1 MEIVINWINSIHYFT
16 LAALAGVIILVL
28 WIYDKSIGDGD

>member
-1 MEIVINWINSIHYFT
+1 MVIDWISSIHYFT

-28 WIYDKSIGDGD
+28 WIYDKSIGDDD